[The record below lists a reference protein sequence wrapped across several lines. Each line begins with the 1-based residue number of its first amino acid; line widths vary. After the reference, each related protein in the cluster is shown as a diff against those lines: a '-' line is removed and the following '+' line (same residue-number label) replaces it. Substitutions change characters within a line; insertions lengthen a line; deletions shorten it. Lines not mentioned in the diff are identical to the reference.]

1 MLETIFYSLGI
12 IALSVFLVIVI
23 AGILTFLRIR
33 AGILTLKQSAVAQTV
48 NMLSDRK
55 KEIASTVGLSIAK
68 FIFDKLK
75 KGRSKTA

>member
-23 AGILTFLRIR
+23 AGILIMIRVR
-33 AGILTLKQSAVAQTV
+33 AGIVSFKQSAVAQTV

-55 KEIASTVGLSIAK
+55 KEIASTIGLSVAK
-68 FIFDKLK
+68 FIFDRFK
-75 KGRSKTA
+75 KGRSKNA